1 MGKKRRTIARPGK
14 FGRKFNNQ
22 PYARTQGD
30 TTPVVEAA
38 VPAIEAPAPA
48 PVVEPVVV
56 APKPVA
62 APKPTRKARV
72 ATSKVAT
79 RKATRKKASKKEE

>member
-48 PVVEPVVV
+48 PVVEPV
-56 APKPVA
+56 
-62 APKPTRKARV
+62 
-72 ATSKVAT
+72 
-79 RKATRKKASKKEE
+79 